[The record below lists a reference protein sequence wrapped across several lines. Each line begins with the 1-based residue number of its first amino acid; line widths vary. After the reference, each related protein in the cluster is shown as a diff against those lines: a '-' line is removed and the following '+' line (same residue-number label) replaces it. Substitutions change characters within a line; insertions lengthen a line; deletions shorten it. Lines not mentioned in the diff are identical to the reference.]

1 MLVQLA
7 DELPIGVQVLLERH
21 PEAPEH
27 SRFAAVGGRVEQCAE
42 EVFPQLHVPVP
53 VKGQNGSKQLL
64 LHMPSNLISDLF
76 TLLRIMVITT
86 TSILKY
92 N

>member
-1 MLVQLA
+1 LLVQLA
-7 DELPIGVQVLLERH
+7 DELPVGVQVLLERH

-53 VKGQNGSKQLL
+53 VKDKMAANSSCYMCWQLFV
-64 LHMPSNLISDLF
+64 IS
-76 TLLRIMVITT
+76 
-86 TSILKY
+86 
-92 N
+92 